1 MATAIRG
8 EAVTVKSE
16 RHAEHLMVLAVL
28 GWKGASFSP
37 TASERRKALE
47 CLDRRWMAAR
57 RHAVLVSL
65 GRAS

>member
-1 MATAIRG
+1 MVKG

-16 RHAEHLMVLAVL
+16 RHAEYLMVVAAL
-28 GWKGASFSP
+28 GWKGKSYSP
-37 TASERRKALE
+37 TASEFSRALE